1 MERQAEAG
9 YTVIYAVDTDDTGQQ
24 DLSKMRL
31 GLALSLL
38 TDNTWF
44 TYDLGPRDHGQ
55 AWWFDEY
62 DAELGEPLGR
72 YYQEGEAYYREFE
85 KGVVVAAPYYE
96 TTVTLSTQHTD
107 VTSGEEAT
115 VFQIQ
120 SADARIYIR
129 AG

>member
-1 MERQAEAG
+1 
-9 YTVIYAVDTDDTGQQ
+9 
-24 DLSKMRL
+24 MRL
-31 GLALSLL
+31 GLVLSLL
-38 TDNTWF
+38 TDNTYF
-44 TYDLGPRDHGQ
+44 TYDFGPRDHGQ

-62 DAELGEPLGR
+62 DVELGEPLGH

-85 KGVVVAAPYYE
+85 KGVVVAAPHSG

-107 VTSGEEAT
+107 VTSGEKAT

-120 SADARIYIR
+120 QGDARIYVT